1 MRVPHSGQSSIPVPG
16 HWVGERGWRVETGE
30 TTLSRYI
37 HLQSCTFPELEDVI
51 PADGS
56 ILLVFRRGAVA
67 SDALRA
73 ALAEPLP
80 GAGSVANV
88 TTHTL
93 PVRYGGEA
101 GPDLARLAAQAGM
114 DEARYVES
122 HSAAVYTVAF
132 LGFQP
137 GFPYLH
143 GLPAALRAARRATP
157 RIRVPAGSV
166 AIGGTYTGIYPAS
179 GPGGWQIIGQ
189 TTALIFD
196 PGRREP
202 ALMLPGDQVRFV
214 ADD

>member
-1 MRVPHSGQSSIPVPG
+1 MRVPDSGQSSIPVPG
-16 HWVGERGWRVETGE
+16 HWVGERGWCVETGE
-30 TTLSRYI
+30 TTLARYV
-37 HLQSCTFPELEDVI
+37 HLQSGTFPELEDVI

-73 ALAEPLP
+73 ALVESLVR
-80 GAGSVANV
+80 AGPMANV
-88 TTHTL
+88 THTL

-114 DEARYVES
+114 DEARYVEY
-122 HSAAVYTVAF
+122 HCAAAYTVAF

-157 RIRVPAGSV
+157 RVRVPAGSV
-166 AIGGTYTGIYPAS
+166 AIGGAYTGIYPAS
-179 GPGGWQIIGQ
+179 GPGGWQVIGQ

-196 PGRREP
+196 PARREP
-202 ALMLPGDQVRFV
+202 ALMLPGDRVRFV

>member
-16 HWVGERGWRVETGE
+16 RWVGERGWCVETGE
-30 TTLSRYI
+30 ATLSRYI
-37 HLQSCTFPELEDVI
+37 HLQSGSFPELEDVI
-51 PADGS
+51 PADGN

-73 ALAEPLP
+73 ALAEPLVN
-80 GAGSVANV
+80 AGPEANV

-114 DEARYVES
+114 DEAHYVEC
-122 HSAAVYTVAF
+122 HSGATYTVAF

-137 GFPYLH
+137 GFPYLR
-143 GLPAALRAARRATP
+143 GLPVALRTARRATP
-157 RIRVPAGSV
+157 RVQIPAGSV

-202 ALMLPGDQVRFV
+202 ALMLPGDRVRFV

>member
-51 PADGS
+51 PADDS

-67 SDALRA
+67 SDALCA